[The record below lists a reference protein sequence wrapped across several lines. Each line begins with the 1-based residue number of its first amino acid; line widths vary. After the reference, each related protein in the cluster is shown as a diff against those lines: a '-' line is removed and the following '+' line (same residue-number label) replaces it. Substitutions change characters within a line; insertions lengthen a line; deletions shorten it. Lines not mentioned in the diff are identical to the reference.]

1 LVISSTTIETI
12 KRVADSILLVFS
24 QLQQIEIVPIPVF
37 FNSIYKFWLNIQYSM
52 PEDEKPKSDLSQQ
65 YLANERTF
73 LAWVRT
79 CIALIGLGFII
90 SKFSFF
96 LIEFRMIF
104 QNYAIDSSTKLSN
117 NNLQSSIDDPL
128 SSLIGIGIV
137 ILSCVL
143 ILFALKNY
151 RDTFKAINVRD
162 YKPKN
167 TTIYITTAIIIA
179 LTLIMVVYLLYIS
192 NSQI

>member
-1 LVISSTTIETI
+1 MV
-12 KRVADSILLVFS
+12 KD
-24 QLQQIEIVPIPVF
+24 
-37 FNSIYKFWLNIQYSM
+37 NNNNNY
-52 PEDEKPKSDLSQQ
+52 KPKSDLSQQ

-96 LIEFRMIF
+96 LVEFRLIF
-104 QNYAIDSSTKLSN
+104 QNYIVDSSKLSVN
-117 NNLQSSIDDPL
+117 HNSQVSGSEHV

-137 ILSCVL
+137 ILSMVL

-151 RDTFKAINVRD
+151 RDTSKAINMKV

-167 TTIYITTAIIIA
+167 ITVYITTAIIIA
-179 LTLIMVVYLLYIS
+179 LTLIVAIYLLYIS
-192 NSQI
+192 I

>member
-1 LVISSTTIETI
+1 MI
-12 KRVADSILLVFS
+12 KDNNNK
-24 QLQQIEIVPIPVF
+24 Q
-37 FNSIYKFWLNIQYSM
+37 
-52 PEDEKPKSDLSQQ
+52 KSDLSQQ

-96 LIEFRMIF
+96 LVEFRLIF
-104 QNYAIDSSTKLSN
+104 QNYIVDSSKLPVN
-117 NNLQSSIDDPL
+117 NNSQVSSSEHI

-137 ILSCVL
+137 ILSIVL

-151 RDTFKAINVRD
+151 RDTSKAINMKV

-167 TTIYITTAIIIA
+167 ITVYITTAIIIA
-179 LTLIMVVYLLYIS
+179 LTLIVAIYLLYIS
-192 NSQI
+192 T

>member
-1 LVISSTTIETI
+1 MI
-12 KRVADSILLVFS
+12 KD
-24 QLQQIEIVPIPVF
+24 
-37 FNSIYKFWLNIQYSM
+37 NNNNY
-52 PEDEKPKSDLSQQ
+52 KPKSDLSQQ

-96 LIEFRMIF
+96 LVEFRLIF
-104 QNYAIDSSTKLSN
+104 QNYIVDSSKLSVN
-117 NNLQSSIDDPL
+117 HNSQVSESENV

-137 ILSCVL
+137 ILSMVL

-151 RDTFKAINVRD
+151 RDTSKAINMKV
-162 YKPKN
+162 YEPKN
-167 TTIYITTAIIIA
+167 ITVYITTAIIIA
-179 LTLIMVVYLLYIS
+179 LTLIVAMYLLYIS
-192 NSQI
+192 I

>member
-1 LVISSTTIETI
+1 MI
-12 KRVADSILLVFS
+12 KD
-24 QLQQIEIVPIPVF
+24 
-37 FNSIYKFWLNIQYSM
+37 NNN
-52 PEDEKPKSDLSQQ
+52 KPKSDLSQQ

-96 LIEFRMIF
+96 LVEFRLIF
-104 QNYAIDSSTKLSN
+104 QNYIVDSSKLSVN
-117 NNLQSSIDDPL
+117 HNSQVSGSEHV

-137 ILSCVL
+137 ILSMVL

-151 RDTFKAINVRD
+151 RDTSKAINMKV
-162 YKPKN
+162 YEPKN
-167 TTIYITTAIIIA
+167 ITVYITTAIIIA
-179 LTLIMVVYLLYIS
+179 LTLIVAIYLLYIS
-192 NSQI
+192 I

>member
-1 LVISSTTIETI
+1 
-12 KRVADSILLVFS
+12 
-24 QLQQIEIVPIPVF
+24 
-37 FNSIYKFWLNIQYSM
+37 M

-104 QNYAIDSSTKLSN
+104 QNYVIDSSTKLSN

-128 SSLIGIGIV
+128 SSLIGIGII
-137 ILSCVL
+137 ILSFVL

-151 RDTFKAINVRD
+151 RDAFKGINARD

-167 TTIYITTAIIIA
+167 TTIYITTAIIIT
-179 LTLIMVVYLLYIS
+179 LTLIIIVYLLYIS

>member
-1 LVISSTTIETI
+1 
-12 KRVADSILLVFS
+12 
-24 QLQQIEIVPIPVF
+24 
-37 FNSIYKFWLNIQYSM
+37 M

-96 LIEFRMIF
+96 LVEFRMIF
-104 QNYAIDSSTKLSN
+104 QNYVIDSSTKLSN

-128 SSLIGIGIV
+128 SSLIGIGII
-137 ILSCVL
+137 ILSFVL
-143 ILFALKNY
+143 IIFALKNY
-151 RDTFKAINVRD
+151 RDAFKAINARD

-167 TTIYITTAIIIA
+167 TTIYITTAIIIT

>member
-1 LVISSTTIETI
+1 MI
-12 KRVADSILLVFS
+12 KD
-24 QLQQIEIVPIPVF
+24 
-37 FNSIYKFWLNIQYSM
+37 NNNNY
-52 PEDEKPKSDLSQQ
+52 KPKSDLSQQ

-96 LIEFRMIF
+96 LVEFRLIF
-104 QNYAIDSSTKLSN
+104 QNYIVDSSKLSIN
-117 NNLQSSIDDPL
+117 HNSQVSGSEHV

-137 ILSCVL
+137 ILSMVL

-151 RDTFKAINVRD
+151 RDTSKAINMKV

-167 TTIYITTAIIIA
+167 ITVYITTAIIIA
-179 LTLIMVVYLLYIS
+179 LTLIVAIYLLYIS
-192 NSQI
+192 I

>member
-1 LVISSTTIETI
+1 
-12 KRVADSILLVFS
+12 
-24 QLQQIEIVPIPVF
+24 
-37 FNSIYKFWLNIQYSM
+37 M

-96 LIEFRMIF
+96 LMEFRMIF
-104 QNYAIDSSTKLSN
+104 QNYVIDSSTKLSN

-137 ILSCVL
+137 ILSFVL

-151 RDTFKAINVRD
+151 RDAFKAINARD

-167 TTIYITTAIIIA
+167 TTIYITTAIIIT

-192 NSQI
+192 NNQI

>member
-1 LVISSTTIETI
+1 
-12 KRVADSILLVFS
+12 
-24 QLQQIEIVPIPVF
+24 
-37 FNSIYKFWLNIQYSM
+37 M

-104 QNYAIDSSTKLSN
+104 QNYAMDSSTKLSN

-137 ILSCVL
+137 ILSFVL

-151 RDTFKAINVRD
+151 RDAFKAINARD

-167 TTIYITTAIIIA
+167 TTIYITTAIIIT
-179 LTLIMVVYLLYIS
+179 LTLIMVVYLLYIF
-192 NSQI
+192 